1 VADEG
6 RVARVADWARR
17 WNSGLTR
24 FLERRVPA
32 RADAKDLAQEVY
44 LRLLRAEQLD
54 MVTEPRAYL
63 YRVASNVA
71 AEWRLRAR
79 QSKPHSAEELEALV
93 EINTP
98 ESLIGDALETARL
111 DTALRELSPMVRA
124 VLYLK
129 LREAMTHEEI
139 ARHLAITPRMVRRH
153 LSTGYSELRR
163 RLLKE
168 VTDGQ

>member
-1 VADEG
+1 VADDRHG
-6 RVARVADWARR
+6 ARVADWARR
-17 WNSGLTR
+17 WNTGLTR
-24 FLERRVPA
+24 FLERRVVA

-54 MVTEPRAYL
+54 MVVEPQAYL

-93 EINTP
+93 ERTTP
-98 ESLIGDALETARL
+98 ETLVNDSLETAQL
-111 DTALRELSPMVRA
+111 DSALRALSPMVRA

-129 LREAMTHEEI
+129 LREAMTHDEI
-139 ARHLAITPRMVRRH
+139 ARHLGITTRMVRRF
-153 LSTGYSELRR
+153 LSTGYAELRL
-163 RLLKE
+163 RLLTE
-168 VTDGQ
+168 VTE